1 MKNNIEVIL
10 KKHSLIIIILASLIL
25 AFCVEI
31 GIYQLPALRYGSFEE
46 EYTIE
51 KGDLSEL
58 ESKEV
63 WNEIAKEERNRIEI
77 EQENAKLLA
86 EANGE
91 EYIEITNPDIK
102 VENDVYFRRSIETKF
117 QVILPAKTYC
127 GKVAITIP
135 GAVEKLTYQLEG
147 IQNEETQKEE
157 TQNKEKQY
165 EETQYDYRIGSDIV
179 SVGKALNQIVYTV
192 TSQSEIDTTGMSVT
206 ISTLFSFNEL
216 RFLFFVILFLGIF
229 VFILKKEFLLHNL
242 ERLFFVI
249 CITLGSLL
257 ILCTGTNLTGYDEH
271 VHFARA
277 YAMSFGTTIE
287 TTESAMRMKANDI
300 PEFDNRQER
309 KLVEAYEELNHDY
322 SWADISTQSRFVS
335 YADRSYLPM
344 GILMRLARI
353 LNFPFASAM
362 MFAKFGNLLAYALLG
377 YTAVRISKFK
387 KELVAAIALIPNCI
401 FAATGF
407 TYDGIVNGFL
417 LLAVVLTGNLMIA
430 GNQMFTGS
438 QMPADNK
445 DKETAVKYKITPVM
459 VFLILGAYIAGSTA
473 KPVYMIMSLML
484 AFLSNDYFLNK
495 KRAWIF
501 RLSVIGL
508 TGLFLYVIFFP
519 PVSTSANYELMGNLA
534 YAGDKRNQGTSVLG
548 QLGFMFSNL
557 LQYTGILLR
566 MMGKDLA
573 SYLFG
578 PGTFFNYGYLGG
590 LKWLWTLG
598 GLGLLCAGAL
608 RKNEEDKLQC
618 FEPKV
623 RILNAIMI
631 FGLTAVI
638 YTSMYV
644 SYTPVGSQV
653 IEGVQGRYFIP
664 LILPFLFVITQKK
677 KLFLM
682 KDEFFVRIVIGF
694 CTVANLWS
702 IYWFALKPLNF

>member
-1 MKNNIEVIL
+1 MKNNSKLFL
-10 KKHSLIIIILASLIL
+10 KKHSLLIIILASLIL

-31 GIYQLPALRYGSFEE
+31 GIYQLPALRYGTFEE
-46 EYTIE
+46 EYTIAN
-51 KGDLSEL
+51 GDLIELKSE
-58 ESKEV
+58 EV
-63 WNEIAKEERNRIEI
+63 WNEISKEERNRIEI

-86 EANGE
+86 EVNGE
-91 EYIEITNPDIK
+91 EYIEISNSDIK
-102 VENDVYFRRSIETKF
+102 VENDVYFRRSVETTF
-117 QVILPAKTYC
+117 QVILPPKTYC

-135 GAVEKLTYQLEG
+135 GAVEKLTYQIEG
-147 IQNEETQKEE
+147 IQNEETQ
-157 TQNKEKQY
+157 
-165 EETQYDYRIGSDIV
+165 YDYRVGSDV
-179 SVGKALNQIVYTV
+179 LTVEKELDHIVYTV
-192 TSQSEIDTTGMSVT
+192 TSQSIIDTTGMSVT
-206 ISTLFSFNEL
+206 ISTLFLFNIL
-216 RFLFFVILFLGIF
+216 RFLFFVILFISVF
-229 VFILKKEFLLHNL
+229 VLILKKEFLLHNL

-249 CITLGSLL
+249 CITLGSFL

-271 VHFARA
+271 IHFARA
-277 YAMSFGTTIE
+277 YAMSFGITIE

-344 GILMRLARI
+344 GIFMRLARV
-353 LNFPFASAM
+353 LNFSFASAM
-362 MFAKFGNLLAYALLG
+362 MLAKFGNLLAYALLG
-377 YTAVRISKFK
+377 YVAIRITKFK

-417 LLAVVLTGNLMIA
+417 LLAVVLTGNLML
-430 GNQMFTGS
+430 S
-438 QMPADNK
+438 DNK
-445 DKETAVKYKITPVM
+445 SRGSDVKYKITPVI

-473 KPVYMIMSLML
+473 KPVYMIMSLIL

-548 QLGFMFSNL
+548 QLSFILANP
-557 LQYTGILLR
+557 LQYTGILLK
-566 MMGKDLA
+566 MMGKDLG

-590 LKWLWTLG
+590 LKSLWTIG
-598 GLGLLCAGAL
+598 GLGLLFVGAF
-608 RKNEEDKLQC
+608 RKNEEDIAQC
-618 FEPKV
+618 FAPKF

-644 SYTPVGSQV
+644 TYTPVGSKV

-677 KLFLM
+677 KLFLV
-682 KDEFFVRIVIGF
+682 KDGLFVRIVIGF